1 MRSSGTIL
9 IFTGLLF
16 FNYSCRQHRSSTA
29 VTGLQLLCEQELTR
43 ALVHDI
49 VTPPVAGRIYA
60 YSNLAWYEAIRPMKP
75 GAASLAE
82 QMNGFGK
89 IPRPDSGKPCDFT
102 IAALHAFFTVAREL
116 VFSKDSIGTAEQK
129 ILKELKQD
137 AKPSTFETSIEYGN
151 QVAACILKRAA
162 ADNYKKTRGLPRY
175 SAFGEA
181 GKWQQTPP
189 DYADASEPYW
199 GTLEPLLLDSAG
211 IFAPPAPPP
220 FDTSKGSRYRNELD
234 EVYETSKKITPLQ
247 DSTAYY
253 WDDNPFVTKHRG
265 HFTFATKKTTPAGH
279 WMGITAIVC
288 RNEKADAVET
298 AKAFAMVAAALH
310 DGFISCWH
318 EKFLHKTV
326 RPITVIREV
335 LEPEWN
341 SLLQTPPFPEYTSG
355 HSVISGAACTVL
367 RGMFA
372 QHKPFTDTTELEYL
386 GMKRNYASVTEA
398 AEEACISRL
407 YGGIH
412 YRAAIEEGKKQGQ
425 AIGRFYINKFRKDT
439 SP

>member
-1 MRSSGTIL
+1 
-9 IFTGLLF
+9 
-16 FNYSCRQHRSSTA
+16 
-29 VTGLQLLCEQELTR
+29 
-43 ALVHDI
+43 
-49 VTPPVAGRIYA
+49 
-60 YSNLAWYEAIRPMKP
+60 
-75 GAASLAE
+75 
-82 QMNGFGK
+82 MNGFGK
-89 IPRPDSGKPCDFT
+89 IPRPDSGKPYDYT
-102 IAALHAFFTVAREL
+102 IAALHAFFIVAREL
-116 VFSKDSIGTAEQK
+116 VFSKDSIGIAEQI
-129 ILKELKQD
+129 ILKELKTGTP
-137 AKPSTFETSIEYGN
+137 AATFENSLEFGN
-151 QVAACILKRAA
+151 QVAASILKRAA
-162 ADNYKKTRGLPRY
+162 TDNYKKTRGLPRY
-175 SAFGEA
+175 STFGEA

-220 FDTSKGSRYRNELD
+220 FDTTKGSRYRNELD
-234 EVYETSKKITPLQ
+234 EVYEISKKITPLQ

-265 HFTFATKKTTPAGH
+265 HFTFATKKTTPGGH

-288 RNEKADAVET
+288 RNEQAGAVET
-298 AKAFAMVAAALH
+298 AKTFALVSAALH

-318 EKFLHKTV
+318 EKFLRKTV
-326 RPITVIREV
+326 RPITVIREL

-355 HSVISGAACTVL
+355 HSVISGAAATVL
-367 RGMFA
+367 GGMFA
-372 QHKPFTDTTELEYL
+372 RHKPFTDTTELEYL
-386 GMKRNYASVTEA
+386 GMKRNYTSVTEA

-425 AIGRFYINKFRKDT
+425 AIGRYYINRFR
-439 SP
+439 